1 MSHDAGTDERD
12 VKESSELCELIVGY
26 FESFTGGDSAWVER
40 HVLTGPEL
48 RLIGTAADEW
58 MGGGQAFSA
67 FQREAAA
74 ANGTLSAD
82 VSDVEAYSEG
92 DVGWGAALVSF
103 TIPSGQSAR
112 SRFSVVFIKSAGT
125 WRVVNAH
132 NSIAVRDEDAFGTN

>member
-1 MSHDAGTDERD
+1 M
-12 VKESSELCELIVGY
+12 KESSELRELIVGY
-26 FESFTGGDSAWVER
+26 FESFTVGDPAWVER
-40 HVLTGPEL
+40 HVVNGAEL
-48 RLIGTAADEW
+48 RLIGTSADEW
-58 MGGGQAFSA
+58 MEGAQAFSA

-74 ANGTLSAD
+74 ANGTLNAD

-92 DVGWGAALVSF
+92 DVGWGAAVASF

-125 WRVVNAH
+125 WKVVSAH